1 MDFFIRHLLQ
11 NKKKVV
17 VFSIILAVVG
27 AILSLTVKINYNML
41 DYLPSDAKS
50 TTALSVMKKE
60 FSQSIPNGHVMI
72 TNVSIQEVIDFKNKL
87 NSLEGITEVLWL
99 DDIIDITVPLEFA
112 DKETVET
119 YYKDKNALISITTK
133 TGNEI
138 KTLNSIYEVIGDKN
152 SVSGD
157 LVDVATQQSMATSE
171 PAKAMMILVPIIIII
186 LLIATTSYI
195 EPILFLLTI
204 GIAVLLNLGTNI
216 FLGEISFIT
225 QAISPILQ
233 MAVSLDYAIFLLHS
247 YEDYKK
253 QTNDLNDAMRL
264 AIKRSFSAIM
274 ASAATT
280 LFGFIALMFMNF
292 KIGSD
297 LGINLVKGIIFS
309 FLSVMIFLP
318 TLTLCCNKWIE
329 KTKHKKILSDFKNIS
344 KKTSKLRIAVVII
357 IAITIIP
364 IFLAQGNN
372 TFIYGMGSNLSSTS
386 RSSFDTKLI
395 NKTFGKSTAMVLLVP
410 KGNNVKEEL
419 LCEELIET
427 PHIMSVVSY
436 ANTVGNAIP
445 SSFLIDDVLNQFYSE
460 NYSRIILYTDT
471 EAESDI
477 AFTTVENIEKIT
489 SKYYGDD
496 FLSLGNSVNLYD
508 LKNVVEKDTS
518 VVNLIAIFAIT
529 MVLFLTFKSISLP
542 LLLLLTIETSIWIN
556 LSVPYFAGNSLCYI
570 GYLVIS
576 TVQLGATVD
585 YAILLTDHYMTNRK
599 KMSAKE
605 AIKASLGDTAKSIF
619 VSGSIL
625 ASAGFCLGIIS
636 SDQIISELGILLGRG
651 AVLSVIMVVLF
662 LPTLLLWFDKLIQ
675 CTTLKHNFFKGG
687 SKIENK

>member
-1 MDFFIRHLLQ
+1 MDFIIRHLLQ

-17 VFSIILAVVG
+17 IFSLILAVIG
-27 AILSLTVKINYNML
+27 AILSLAVTINYSMV

-50 TTALSVMKKE
+50 TKALSVMKKE
-60 FSQSIPNGHVMI
+60 FTQSVPNGQVMI
-72 TNVSIQEVIDFKNKL
+72 TNVSIQEVIDYKNKL
-87 NSLEGITEVLWL
+87 SNIEGITEVLWL
-99 DDIIDITVPLEFA
+99 DDIVDITIPVEFA
-112 DKETVET
+112 DKKTVDS
-119 YYKDKNALISITTK
+119 YYKDGNGLVSITTK
-133 TGNEI
+133 AGNEI
-138 KTLNSIYEVIGDKN
+138 KTLNSIYEVIGENN

-157 LVDVATQQSMATSE
+157 LVDIATQQSMATSE
-171 PAKAMMILVPIIIII
+171 PARAMIILIPIIIII
-186 LLIATTSYI
+186 LLISTTSYI

-204 GIAVLLNLGTNI
+204 GIAVLINLGSNI
-216 FLGEISFIT
+216 FLGEVSFIT

-233 MAVSLDYAIFLLHS
+233 LAVSLDYAIFLLHS

-253 QTNDLNDAMRL
+253 QTDDLNEAMRL

-318 TLTLCCNKWIE
+318 ALTLCCNKWIE
-329 KTKHKKILSDFKNIS
+329 KTRHKKILPDFNNIS
-344 KKTSKLRIAVVII
+344 NKTSKIRVVTVII
-357 IAITIIP
+357 IAIILVP
-364 IFLAQGNN
+364 CFLAQGKS

-386 RSSFDTKLI
+386 RSSYDTKII
-395 NKTFGKSTAMVLLVP
+395 NETFGKSTAMVLLVP
-410 KGNNVKEEL
+410 KGDNIKEEI
-419 LCEELIET
+419 LCDELKKA
-427 PHIMSVVSY
+427 PHVTSVVAYVNS
-436 ANTVGNAIP
+436 VGTAIP
-445 SSFLIDDVLNQFYSE
+445 SNFLSDDVLNQFYSE

-471 EAESDI
+471 EAEGEI
-477 AFTTVENIEKIT
+477 AFSTVENIEKIVN
-489 SKYYGDD
+489 KHYGEE
-496 FLSLGNSVNLYD
+496 FLSLGNSVSLYD

-518 VVNLIAIFAIT
+518 VVNLIAVIAIT
-529 MVLFLTFKSISLP
+529 LVLLITFKSISLP

-585 YAILLTDHYMTNRK
+585 YAILLTDHYMNNRK
-599 KMSAKE
+599 TMTVKE
-605 AIKASLGDTAKSIF
+605 AIKVSLGDTAKSIF
-619 VSGSIL
+619 ISGSIL

-651 AVLSVIMVVLF
+651 AVLSVVMVILF
-662 LPTLLLWFDKLIQ
+662 LPTLLLCLDKLIPY
-675 CTTLKHNFFKGG
+675 TTLNHKFFKGG
-687 SKIENK
+687 NKIEIK

>member
-445 SSFLIDDVLNQFYSE
+445 SSFLSDDVLNQFYSE

-518 VVNLIAIFAIT
+518 VVNLIAILAIT

>member
-1 MDFFIRHLLQ
+1 MDFIIRHLLQ

-17 VFSIILAVVG
+17 IFSLILAVIG
-27 AILSLTVKINYNML
+27 AILSLAVTINYSMV

-50 TTALSVMKKE
+50 TKALSVMKKE
-60 FSQSIPNGHVMI
+60 FTQSVPNGQVMI
-72 TNVSIQEVIDFKNKL
+72 TNVSIQEVIDYKNKL
-87 NSLEGITEVLWL
+87 SNIEGITEVLWL
-99 DDIIDITVPLEFA
+99 DDIVDITIPVEFA
-112 DKETVET
+112 DKKTVDS
-119 YYKDKNALISITTK
+119 YYKDGNGLVSITTK
-133 TGNEI
+133 AGNEI
-138 KTLNSIYEVIGDKN
+138 KTLNSIYEVIGENN

-157 LVDVATQQSMATSE
+157 LVDIATQQSMATSE
-171 PAKAMMILVPIIIII
+171 PARAMIILIPIIIII
-186 LLIATTSYI
+186 LLISTTSYI

-204 GIAVLLNLGTNI
+204 GIAVLINLGSNI
-216 FLGEISFIT
+216 FLGEVSFIT

-233 MAVSLDYAIFLLHS
+233 LAVSLDYAIFLLHS

-253 QTNDLNDAMRL
+253 QTDDLNEAMRL

-318 TLTLCCNKWIE
+318 ALTLCCNKWIE
-329 KTKHKKILSDFKNIS
+329 KTRHKKILPDFNNIS
-344 KKTSKLRIAVVII
+344 NKTSKIRVVTVII
-357 IAITIIP
+357 IAIILVP
-364 IFLAQGNN
+364 CFLAQGKS

-386 RSSFDTKLI
+386 RSSYDTKII
-395 NKTFGKSTAMVLLVP
+395 NETFGKSTAMVLLVP
-410 KGNNVKEEL
+410 KGDNVKEEI
-419 LCEELIET
+419 LCDELKKA
-427 PHIMSVVSY
+427 PHVTSVVVY
-436 ANTVGNAIP
+436 ANSVGTAIP
-445 SSFLIDDVLNQFYSE
+445 SNFLSDDVLNQFYSE

-471 EAESDI
+471 EAEGET
-477 AFTTVENIEKIT
+477 AFSTVENIEKIVN
-489 SKYYGDD
+489 KHYGEE
-496 FLSLGNSVNLYD
+496 FLSLGNSVSLYD

-518 VVNLIAIFAIT
+518 VVNLIAVIAIT
-529 MVLFLTFKSISLP
+529 LVLLITFKSISLP

-585 YAILLTDHYMTNRK
+585 YAILLTDHYMNNRK
-599 KMSAKE
+599 TMTVKE
-605 AIKASLGDTAKSIF
+605 AIKVSLGDTAKSIF
-619 VSGSIL
+619 ISGSIL

-651 AVLSVIMVVLF
+651 AVLSVVMVILF
-662 LPTLLLWFDKLIQ
+662 LPTLLLCLDKLIPY
-675 CTTLKHNFFKGG
+675 TTLNHKFFKGG
-687 SKIENK
+687 NKIEIK

>member
-1 MDFFIRHLLQ
+1 MDFIIRHLLQ

-17 VFSIILAVVG
+17 IFSLILAVIG
-27 AILSLTVKINYNML
+27 AILSLAVTINYSMV

-50 TTALSVMKKE
+50 TKALSVMKKE
-60 FSQSIPNGHVMI
+60 FTQSVPNGQVMI
-72 TNVSIQEVIDFKNKL
+72 TNVSIQEVIDYKNKL
-87 NSLEGITEVLWL
+87 SNIEGITEVLWL
-99 DDIIDITVPLEFA
+99 DDIVDITIPVEFA
-112 DKETVET
+112 DKKTVDS
-119 YYKDKNALISITTK
+119 YYKDGNGLVSITTK
-133 TGNEI
+133 AGNEI
-138 KTLNSIYEVIGDKN
+138 KTLNSIYEVIGENN

-157 LVDVATQQSMATSE
+157 LVDIATQQSMATSE
-171 PAKAMMILVPIIIII
+171 PARAMIILIPIIIII
-186 LLIATTSYI
+186 LLISTTSYI

-204 GIAVLLNLGTNI
+204 GIAVLINLGSNI
-216 FLGEISFIT
+216 FLGEVSFIT

-233 MAVSLDYAIFLLHS
+233 LAVSLDYAIFLLHS

-253 QTNDLNDAMRL
+253 QTDDLNEAMRL

-318 TLTLCCNKWIE
+318 ALTLCCNKWIE
-329 KTKHKKILSDFKNIS
+329 KTRHKKILPDFNNIS
-344 KKTSKLRIAVVII
+344 NKTSKIRVVTVII
-357 IAITIIP
+357 IAIILVP
-364 IFLAQGNN
+364 CFLAQGKS

-386 RSSFDTKLI
+386 RSSYDTKI
-395 NKTFGKSTAMVLLVP
+395 IYETFGKSTAMVLLVP
-410 KGNNVKEEL
+410 KGDNVKEEI
-419 LCEELIET
+419 LCDELKKA
-427 PHIMSVVSY
+427 PHVTSVVAY
-436 ANTVGNAIP
+436 ANSVGTAIP
-445 SSFLIDDVLNQFYSE
+445 SNFLSDDVLNQFYSE

-471 EAESDI
+471 EAEGEI
-477 AFTTVENIEKIT
+477 AFSTVENIEKIVN
-489 SKYYGDD
+489 KHYGEE
-496 FLSLGNSVNLYD
+496 FLSLGNSVSLYD

-518 VVNLIAIFAIT
+518 IVNLIAVIAIT
-529 MVLFLTFKSISLP
+529 LVLLITFKSISLP

-585 YAILLTDHYMTNRK
+585 YAILLTDHYMNNRK
-599 KMSAKE
+599 TMTVKE
-605 AIKASLGDTAKSIF
+605 AIKVSLGDTAKSIF
-619 VSGSIL
+619 ISGSIL

-651 AVLSVIMVVLF
+651 AVLSVVMVILF
-662 LPTLLLWFDKLIQ
+662 LPTLLLCLDKLIPY
-675 CTTLKHNFFKGG
+675 TTLNHKFFKGG
-687 SKIENK
+687 NKIEIK

>member
-1 MDFFIRHLLQ
+1 MDFIIRHLLQ

-17 VFSIILAVVG
+17 IFSLILAVIG
-27 AILSLTVKINYNML
+27 AILSLAVTINYSMV

-50 TTALSVMKKE
+50 TKALSVMKKE
-60 FSQSIPNGHVMI
+60 FTQSVPNGQVMI
-72 TNVSIQEVIDFKNKL
+72 TNVSIQEVIDYKNKL
-87 NSLEGITEVLWL
+87 SNIEGITEVLWL
-99 DDIIDITVPLEFA
+99 DDIVDITIPVEFT
-112 DKETVET
+112 DKKTVDS
-119 YYKDKNALISITTK
+119 YYKDGNGLVSITTK
-133 TGNEI
+133 AGNEI
-138 KTLNSIYEVIGDKN
+138 KTLNSIYEVIGENN

-157 LVDVATQQSMATSE
+157 LVDIATQQSMATSE
-171 PAKAMMILVPIIIII
+171 PARAMIILIPIIIII
-186 LLIATTSYI
+186 LLISTTSYI

-204 GIAVLLNLGTNI
+204 GIAVLINLGSNI
-216 FLGEISFIT
+216 FLGEVSFIT

-233 MAVSLDYAIFLLHS
+233 LAVSLDYAIFLLHS

-253 QTNDLNDAMRL
+253 QTDDLNEAMRL

-318 TLTLCCNKWIE
+318 ALTLCCNKWIE
-329 KTKHKKILSDFKNIS
+329 KTRHKKILPDFNKIS
-344 KKTSKLRIAVVII
+344 NKTSKIRVVTVII
-357 IAITIIP
+357 IAIILVP
-364 IFLAQGNN
+364 CFLAQGKS

-386 RSSFDTKLI
+386 RSSYDTKII
-395 NKTFGKSTAMVLLVP
+395 NETFGKSTAMVLLVP
-410 KGNNVKEEL
+410 KGDNVKEEI
-419 LCEELIET
+419 LCDELKKA
-427 PHIMSVVSY
+427 PHVTSVVAYVNS
-436 ANTVGNAIP
+436 VGTAIP
-445 SSFLIDDVLNQFYSE
+445 SNFLKDDVLNQFYSE

-471 EAESDI
+471 EAEGEI
-477 AFTTVENIEKIT
+477 AFSTVENIEKIVN
-489 SKYYGDD
+489 KHYGEE
-496 FLSLGNSVNLYD
+496 FLLLGNSVSLYD

-518 VVNLIAIFAIT
+518 VVNLIAVIAIT
-529 MVLFLTFKSISLP
+529 LVLLITFKSISLP

-585 YAILLTDHYMTNRK
+585 YAILLTDHYMNNRK
-599 KMSAKE
+599 TMTVKE
-605 AIKASLGDTAKSIF
+605 AIKVSLGDTAKSIF
-619 VSGSIL
+619 ISGSIL

-651 AVLSVIMVVLF
+651 AVLSVVMVILF
-662 LPTLLLWFDKLIQ
+662 LPTLLLCLDKLIPY
-675 CTTLKHNFFKGG
+675 TTLNHKFFKGG
-687 SKIENK
+687 NKIEIK

>member
-1 MDFFIRHLLQ
+1 MDFIIRHLLQ

-17 VFSIILAVVG
+17 IFSLILAVIG
-27 AILSLTVKINYNML
+27 AILSLAVTINYSMV

-50 TTALSVMKKE
+50 TKALSVMKKE
-60 FSQSIPNGHVMI
+60 FTQSVPNGQVMI
-72 TNVSIQEVIDFKNKL
+72 TNVSIQEVIDYKNKL
-87 NSLEGITEVLWL
+87 SNIEGITEVLWL
-99 DDIIDITVPLEFA
+99 DDIVDITIPVEFA
-112 DKETVET
+112 DKKTVDS
-119 YYKDKNALISITTK
+119 YYKDGNGLVSITTK
-133 TGNEI
+133 AGNEI
-138 KTLNSIYEVIGDKN
+138 KTLNSIYEVIGENN

-157 LVDVATQQSMATSE
+157 LVDIATQQSMATSE
-171 PAKAMMILVPIIIII
+171 PARAMIILIPIIIII
-186 LLIATTSYI
+186 LLISTTSYI

-204 GIAVLLNLGTNI
+204 GIAVLINLGSNI
-216 FLGEISFIT
+216 FLGEVSFIT

-233 MAVSLDYAIFLLHS
+233 LAVSLDYAIFLLHS

-253 QTNDLNDAMRL
+253 QTDDLNEAMRL

-318 TLTLCCNKWIE
+318 ALTLCCNKWIE
-329 KTKHKKILSDFKNIS
+329 KTRHKKILPDFNNIS
-344 KKTSKLRIAVVII
+344 NKTSKIRVVTVII
-357 IAITIIP
+357 IVIILVP
-364 IFLAQGNN
+364 CFLAQGKS

-386 RSSFDTKLI
+386 RSSYDTKII
-395 NKTFGKSTAMVLLVP
+395 NETFGKSTAMVLLVP
-410 KGNNVKEEL
+410 KGDNVKEEI
-419 LCEELIET
+419 LCDELKKA
-427 PHIMSVVSY
+427 PHVTSVVSY
-436 ANTVGNAIP
+436 ANSVGTAIP
-445 SSFLIDDVLNQFYSE
+445 SNFLSDDVLNQFYSE

-471 EAESDI
+471 EAEGEI
-477 AFTTVENIEKIT
+477 AFSTVENIEKIVN
-489 SKYYGDD
+489 KYYGEE
-496 FLSLGNSVNLYD
+496 FLSLGNSVSLYD

-518 VVNLIAIFAIT
+518 VVNLIAVIAIT
-529 MVLFLTFKSISLP
+529 LVLLITFKSISLP

-585 YAILLTDHYMTNRK
+585 YAILLTDHYMNNRK
-599 KMSAKE
+599 TMTVKE
-605 AIKASLGDTAKSIF
+605 AIKVSLGDTAKSIF
-619 VSGSIL
+619 ISGSIL

-651 AVLSVIMVVLF
+651 AVLSVVMVILF
-662 LPTLLLWFDKLIQ
+662 LPTLLLCLDKLIPY
-675 CTTLKHNFFKGG
+675 TTLNHKFFKGG
-687 SKIENK
+687 NKIEIK

>member
-1 MDFFIRHLLQ
+1 MDFIIRHLLQ

-17 VFSIILAVVG
+17 VFSIILAVLG
-27 AILSLTVKINYNML
+27 GILSLTVTINYNMV

-50 TTALSVMKKE
+50 TTAISVMKKE
-60 FSQSIPNGHVMI
+60 FTQSVPNGQVML
-72 TNVSIQEVIDFKNKL
+72 TNVSIQEVIEYKDKL
-87 NSLEGITEVLWL
+87 RNIEGITEVLWL
-99 DDIIDITVPLEFA
+99 DDVIDITIPLEFA
-112 DKETVET
+112 DKKTVEN
-119 YYKDKNALISITTK
+119 YYKDGNALVSITTK
-133 TGNEI
+133 AGNEI
-138 KTLNSIYEVIGDKN
+138 KTLNKIYEVIGEKN

-157 LVDVATQQSMATSE
+157 LVDLATQQSMAVSE
-171 PAKAMMILVPIIIII
+171 PARAMMILVPIIIII

-204 GIAVLLNLGTNI
+204 GVAILINLGSNI
-216 FLGEISFIT
+216 LLGEISFIT

-253 QTNDLNDAMRL
+253 QTDDLNEAMRL

-280 LFGFIALMFMNF
+280 LFGFIALMFMDF

-297 LGINLVKGIIFS
+297 LGINLVKGIVFS
-309 FLSVMIFLP
+309 FLSVMVFLP
-318 TLTLCCNKWIE
+318 ALTLCFNKWIE
-329 KTKHKKILSDFKNIS
+329 KTKHKKVLSDFKNIG
-344 KKTSKLRIAVVII
+344 KRTSKLRIAVII
-357 IAITIIP
+357 IVAIIIVP
-364 IFLAQGNN
+364 SFLAQGNN

-386 RSSFDTKLI
+386 RSSYDTTII
-395 NKTFGKSTAMVLLVP
+395 NETFGKSTVMVLLVP
-410 KGNNVKEEL
+410 KGDNVKEEI
-419 LCEELIET
+419 LCDELEKA
-427 PHIMSVVSY
+427 PHVTNVVSY
-436 ANTVGNAIP
+436 TNTVGSAIP
-445 SSFLIDDVLNQFYSE
+445 TSFLSDDILNQFYSE

-471 EAESDI
+471 ETEGEI
-477 AFTTVENIEKIT
+477 AFSTVENIEKIT
-489 SKYYGDD
+489 AEYYGND

-518 VVNLIAIFAIT
+518 VVNLIAIIAIT
-529 MVLFLTFKSISLP
+529 LVLLLTFKSISLP

-585 YAILLTDHYMTNRK
+585 YAILLTDHYMNNRK
-599 KMSAKE
+599 EMSAKE
-605 AIKASLGDTAKSIF
+605 AIRVSLGDTAKSIF

-651 AVLSVIMVVLF
+651 AVLSVIMVILF
-662 LPTLLLWFDKLIQ
+662 LPTLLLLFDKLIPY
-675 CTTLKHNFFKGG
+675 TTLKHNFFKGG
-687 SKIENK
+687 NKIENK